1 MPVDQNGVLIDNA
14 LPEPGNFYPV
24 EWPGFQSQTRE
35 FAAPD
40 GQTRVENLNFVMIP
54 AVAGDEAV
62 ELIATVR
69 LEDGVDAS
77 GVIVEARVGGSLLE
91 PPSARPPEGRPILGP
106 VEHTLRLWRDGYLP
120 LDVTVLYSGDE
131 AGAVSF

>member
-1 MPVDQNGVLIDNA
+1 MAWVSVSSLRV
-14 LPEPGNFYPV
+14 F
-24 EWPGFQSQTRE
+24 S
-35 FAAPD
+35 APD
-40 GQTRVENLNFVMIP
+40 GQIRIENLNLVMIP

-62 ELIATVR
+62 ELRATVR

-77 GVIVEARVGGSLLE
+77 GVIVEARVGGSLVDTAV
-91 PPSARPPEGRPILGP
+91 SAASGEFRLILGP

-131 AGAVSF
+131 AGSGQF